1 MEKNLIILSKSKPP
15 SLTPSYSVNGSQL
28 EFHPKN
34 IKPIS
39 RVSFAKYSKPI
50 DARLDKLCVEGPLN
64 EVVKILDSLAQQG
77 VAVRPKTYVNLLQ
90 SCIDQESI
98 GMGREL
104 HARIGL
110 VEEVNTFVET
120 KLVSMYAKC
129 GYLEE
134 ARKVFDKMRERNLY
148 AWSAIIG
155 ACSRGRSWKE
165 VIKLFYRMMEDG
177 FLPDQLLI
185 PKIMQ
190 ACVKCGDFETGRLLH
205 SLAIRCGMGN
215 SVRVNNSILTM
226 YAKSGDMN
234 SAKKFF
240 TNMDEKDMVT
250 WNAIISGYCQKGEI
264 ERACAYFDA
273 MLEEQIKPGLV
284 IWNVLISSYNELGRC
299 DSAMELMR
307 EMESFGITP
316 DVYTW
321 TSMISGFAQNNRLNE
336 AFEFLNRMFLAGIEP
351 TDITIASAISACA
364 TLKSLNMG
372 LEVHSVA
379 VKMSLVDYLPVAN
392 SLIDMYSKCGNLE
405 AAQRVFDMM
414 LERDVYSWNTII
426 GGYYQAGYCSKAHEL
441 FERMQES
448 DVSPNVVTWNIMIT
462 GYIQNGDEDR
472 ALDLFQRIEKDG
484 NIKRN
489 TASWN
494 SLISGYLQSG
504 QKDKA
509 LWIFRQMQIAH
520 VTPNSVTILSVL
532 HACANLVAGKKVKEI
547 HCCALRRNLM
557 SEISVSNSL
566 IATYAKSGYI
576 KYSRTIFEGM
586 ASKDIISWNSLIA
599 GYVLHGQS
607 ESALQLVHR
616 MREEGLQPSRGTF
629 ASIILAYSLAG
640 MVDEGKSAFASITE
654 EYQIKPGQ
662 EHYAAV
668 VHLLGRSGKL
678 AEAMDFIRNMPIEPN
693 SSVWA
698 AMLTACRIHKNFG
711 LAILA
716 GEHLLTLE
724 PGNNIIRHLLLQA
737 YSLRGKNWEAPKVTQ
752 SEKPVG
758 KCWIETRNMVHT
770 FVTRYGSEP
779 ISEKLHSWVE
789 RVALK
794 MKPVSENG
802 VWIEEEE
809 EEKEGIGV
817 VHSEKLAF
825 AISLM
830 DSHHHAN
837 KVIRIVK
844 NLRMCRDCHR
854 TAKYLSQA
862 YGCEIY
868 VDDSS
873 CFHHFKGGLCSC
885 KDYW

>member
-15 SLTPSYSVNGSQL
+15 SLTPSYSVNGTQL
-28 EFHPKN
+28 EFHHKN

-39 RVSFAKYSKPI
+39 KLSFSKNAKPI
-50 DARLDKLCVEGPLN
+50 DARLDKLCVEGPLS
-64 EVVKILDSLAQQG
+64 EAVKVLDSLAQQG
-77 VAVRPKTYVNLLQ
+77 SSVRPKTYINLLQ
-90 SCIDQESI
+90 SCIDHECI

-110 VEEVNTFVET
+110 VEEVNSFVET

-134 ARKVFDKMRERNLY
+134 ARKVFDEMREKNLY
-148 AWSAIIG
+148 TWSAMIG

-165 VIKLFYRMMEDG
+165 VLELFYRMMEDG
-177 FLPDQLLI
+177 FLPDRLLI

-190 ACVKCGDFETGRLLH
+190 ACGKCGDFETGKLIH
-205 SLAIRCGMGN
+205 SLAIRCGMTN
-215 SVRVNNSILTM
+215 SMRVNNSILTV

-234 SAKKFF
+234 GAEKFF
-240 TNMDEKDMVT
+240 TNMDERDMVS

-264 ERACAYFDA
+264 EQARAYFDA
-273 MLEEQIKPGLV
+273 MHEKGIEPGLV
-284 IWNVLISSYNELGRC
+284 IWNVLIASYNELGRC
-299 DSAMELMR
+299 DAAIELMR
-307 EMESFGITP
+307 EMENIGITP

-321 TSMISGFAQNNRLNE
+321 TSMISGFTQNGRLNQ
-336 AFEFLNRMFLAGIEP
+336 AFDLLKRMFLAGIKP
-351 TDITIASAISACA
+351 TDITIASAISACV

-372 LEVHSVA
+372 LEIHSMA
-379 VKMSLVDYLPVAN
+379 VKMSLVDNLPVAN

-441 FERMQES
+441 FMRMQES

-472 ALDLFQRIEKDG
+472 ALDLFQRIEKEG

-509 LWIFRQMQIAH
+509 LWIFRQMQISH
-520 VTPNSVTILSVL
+520 VIPNSVTILSVL
-532 HACANLVAGKKVKEI
+532 HACANLVSGKKVKEV
-547 HCCALRRNLM
+547 HCCALRRNLT
-557 SEISVSNSL
+557 SETSVSNSL
-566 IATYAKSGYI
+566 IATYTKSGYI
-576 KYSRTIFEGM
+576 TYSRAIFYGM
-586 ASKDIISWNSLIA
+586 TSKDIISWNSLIA

-607 ESALQLVHR
+607 ESALQLVYQ
-616 MREEGLQPSRGTF
+616 MQKEGLQPSRGTF

-640 MVDEGKSAFASITE
+640 MVNEGKSVFSSITE
-654 EYQIKPGQ
+654 EYQIRPGL

-668 VHLLGRSGKL
+668 VHLLGRSGML
-678 AEAMDFIRNMPIEPN
+678 AEAMEFIRNMPIEPN
-693 SSVWA
+693 TSVWA
-698 AMLTACRIHKNFG
+698 AMLTACRFHKNFG
-711 LAILA
+711 LATLA

-724 PGNNIIRHLLLQA
+724 PGNNVIRHLLSQS
-737 YSLRGKNWEAPKVTQ
+737 YSLCGKIWEAPRVTKL
-752 SEKPVG
+752 EKPVG
-758 KCWIETRNMVHT
+758 QCWIETKNIVHT
-770 FVTRYGSEP
+770 FVTGYGSEP
-779 ISEKLHSWVE
+779 LSEKLHSWVE

-794 MKPVSENG
+794 IKKPISENG

-809 EEKEGIGV
+809 EGIGV

-825 AISLM
+825 AFSLI

-854 TAKYLSQA
+854 TAKYISLA

-868 VDDSS
+868 ANDSS